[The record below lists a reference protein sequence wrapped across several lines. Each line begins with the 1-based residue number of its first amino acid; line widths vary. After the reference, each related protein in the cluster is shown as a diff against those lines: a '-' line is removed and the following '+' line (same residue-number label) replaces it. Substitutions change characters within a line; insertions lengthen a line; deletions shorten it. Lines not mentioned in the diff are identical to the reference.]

1 VLDRRGVRRMSPMRM
16 LLKVQVPADG
26 GQQISDEEWP
36 KKLKQMLEM
45 LKPEAAYFSPQDGM
59 RTMMIFFDMQKESM
73 MPVVTTPL
81 FDELNAKV
89 TLSPAMNVDDLMDGL
104 KLARNNR

>member
-1 VLDRRGVRRMSPMRM
+1 MRM

-59 RTMMIFFDMQKESM
+59 RTMMIFFDMKEVSM

-89 TLSPAMNVDDLMDGL
+89 TLSPAMNFDDLVAGL
-104 KLARNNR
+104 KQSKSNR

>member
-1 VLDRRGVRRMSPMRM
+1 MRM

-26 GQQISDEEWP
+26 GQQISDDEWP

-45 LKPEAAYFSPQDGM
+45 LKPEAAYFAPQDGM

-89 TLSPAMNVDDLMDGL
+89 TLSPAMNVDDLMAGL
-104 KLARNNR
+104 KQAKNGR